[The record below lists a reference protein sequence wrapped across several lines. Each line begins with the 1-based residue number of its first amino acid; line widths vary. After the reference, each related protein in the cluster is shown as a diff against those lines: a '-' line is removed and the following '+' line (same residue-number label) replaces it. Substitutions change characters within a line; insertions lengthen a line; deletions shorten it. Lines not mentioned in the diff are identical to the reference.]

1 MYILGVKCTLHI
13 PEAPDLLYTL
23 APYPPTRN
31 CFSNLKWR
39 ITMRNFILSAFILLS
54 VTLVRAPVVAAA
66 KDGDRKPDLLVD
78 GDKIQCP
85 AATFTSIQDAINGA
99 SSGSVIRVCAGIYHE
114 QLLINKSLTIE
125 ADNGAIVLPN
135 SMLANATGSSGT
147 PIAAAVLV
155 KDAANVEIEGF
166 IVDTANNGIAE
177 CAPILIGILY
187 QNSSGSIKHN
197 AVRNA
202 KLSVSLNGC
211 QSGDA
216 IVVQSLG
223 GGTSKVIIEGNS
235 IHDYQKNGI
244 TGNELGTEVTISKNV
259 VTGLGP
265 TTGAAQ
271 NGIQIGFG
279 AKGSVS
285 RNTVADNVWSP
296 CVSLTNCSFNATG
309 ILVFQSDDVLV
320 EHNSVATNQ
329 VGVFTNGQNATIESN
344 NISHSLVLVG
354 IDLAGD
360 DNLARHNDVANS
372 GQAAILVEGNNNKV
386 QSDKITEAPIGI
398 LKLSGTVGN
407 ILSGN
412 SFFDTM
418 VPVQDPVPAH
428 VVHVAPQRQ

>member
-1 MYILGVKCTLHI
+1 
-13 PEAPDLLYTL
+13 
-23 APYPPTRN
+23 
-31 CFSNLKWR
+31 
-39 ITMRNFILSAFILLS
+39 MRHFILSAFILLS
-54 VTLVRAPVVAAA
+54 VGLVRAPLAAA
-66 KDGDRKPDLLVD
+66 EDGDRKPDLLVD
-78 GDKIQCP
+78 ADKIQCP
-85 AATFTSIQDAINGA
+85 AATFTSIQDAINAA
-99 SSGSVIRVCAGIYHE
+99 SPGSVIRVCAGTYHE
-114 QLLINKSLTIE
+114 QVLVNKSLTID

-135 SMLANATGSSGT
+135 SMFANATGFSGT

-166 IVDTANNGIAE
+166 IVDIANNGIAE

-197 AVRNA
+197 SVRNA

-223 GGTSKVIIEGNS
+223 GGTSKVSIEGNS
-235 IHDYQKNGI
+235 VHDYQKNGI
-244 TGNELGTEVTISKNV
+244 TGNESGTEVTISKNV
-259 VTGLGP
+259 LTGLGP

-296 CVSLTNCSFNATG
+296 CVSPTNCAFNATG

-344 NISHSLVLVG
+344 NISNSLVLVG

-360 DNLARHNDVANS
+360 DNLASHNDVANS
-372 GQAAILVEGNNNKV
+372 GQAAILAEGNNNKI
-386 QSDKITEAPIGI
+386 QSNKITEAPIGI

-412 SFFDTM
+412 SFFDTLIPM
-418 VPVQDPVPAH
+418 QDPVPAH
-428 VVHVAPQRQ
+428 AIRVVPQRQ